1 MTHSIDY
8 MKNKEALEYIQSTG
22 HVYRKKEKTL
32 LRLPKQNELDT
43 VFITYVKSGSGVR
56 QESITTITKDK
67 VIARNPTIIGH
78 KDGKDIYNEWLVDKD
93 VIAKNYGKETL
104 GELTEDFKPF
114 QKTATITAA
123 LLTIELL
130 AIIFPLTSGNELPIK
145 VDWSPHPMVAHI
157 GDYLTDAGYSIAPEV
172 IENTYEI
179 VK

>member
-1 MTHSIDY
+1 MNIF
-8 MKNKEALEYIQSTG
+8 KSTG

-43 VFITYVKSGSGVR
+43 VFITYVKAGSGVR
-56 QESITTITKDK
+56 QESINTITKDK
-67 VIARNPTIIGH
+67 VIARNPSVIGN
-78 KDGKDIYNEWLVDKD
+78 KDDKDIYNEWLVDKD

-123 LLTIELL
+123 LLTKELYG
-130 AIIFPLTSGNELPIK
+130 IIAPFLSGSALPIK
-145 VDWSPHPMVAHI
+145 VDWSPHPKEAHI
-157 GDYLTDAGYSIAPEV
+157 GDYLTDSGYSIAPEV

>member
-1 MTHSIDY
+1 MNIF
-8 MKNKEALEYIQSTG
+8 KSTG

-43 VFITYVKSGSGVR
+43 VFITYVKAGSGVR
-56 QESITTITKDK
+56 QESINTITKDK

-123 LLTIELL
+123 LLTKKLL